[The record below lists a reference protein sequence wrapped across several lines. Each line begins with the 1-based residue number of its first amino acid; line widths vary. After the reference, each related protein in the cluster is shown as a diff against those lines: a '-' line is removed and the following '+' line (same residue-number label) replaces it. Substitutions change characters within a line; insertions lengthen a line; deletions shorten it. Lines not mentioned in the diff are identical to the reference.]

1 MTLLREGRSRIF
13 QSRLSVYSGLELR
26 DRLLQAGFAAVRL
39 HGNLDGAPY
48 DLDAARL
55 VAVARAEA

>member
-1 MTLLREGRSRIF
+1 
-13 QSRLSVYSGLELR
+13 VYSGLELR
-26 DRLLQAGFAAVRL
+26 DRLHHAGFARVGL
-39 HGNLDGAPY
+39 YGGLDGRPY